1 MVKRYFKLM
10 LGFVLFAVAITITI
24 NAKLGYSPWDVFHQ
38 GIGNILNIKIG
49 TANILVGVIIVGIG
63 VLMGQRPGIGTL
75 LNMFII
81 GVFLNIIIS
90 LDIIPTFV
98 NIYIRIFTVFLAMF
112 IMGIA
117 SYLYISAG
125 FGAGPRDGL
134 MVLLV
139 GKTGK
144 SIRLIRNSIEITV
157 LIVGYLL
164 GGPVGLGTVIL
175 SLGLGYAVQ
184 FSFGLFDFDANKIVH
199 RGWNDEM
206 LALKG
211 LIKKH
216 IKG

>member
-1 MVKRYFKLM
+1 
-10 LGFVLFAVAITITI
+10 
-24 NAKLGYSPWDVFHQ
+24 
-38 GIGNILNIKIG
+38 
-49 TANILVGVIIVGIG
+49 
-63 VLMGQRPGIGTL
+63 
-75 LNMFII
+75 
-81 GVFLNIIIS
+81 
-90 LDIIPTFV
+90 
-98 NIYIRIFTVFLAMF
+98 MF